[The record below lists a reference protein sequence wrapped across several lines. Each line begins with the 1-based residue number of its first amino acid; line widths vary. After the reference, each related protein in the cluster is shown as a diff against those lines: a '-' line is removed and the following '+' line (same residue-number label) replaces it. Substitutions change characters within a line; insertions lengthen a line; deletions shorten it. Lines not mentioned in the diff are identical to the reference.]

1 LSIKFVNS
9 VIDVKNLNYKSII
22 KNISFSIKRGDYT
35 AIIGPN
41 GGGKTTLLRLILGLI
56 QPTSGEIK
64 FFNRSKKEFKD
75 SSKIGYVPQRAAQ
88 LDLNFPITVYEVVKL
103 GFAYKSSLFKPMS
116 SEDKQH
122 IKDIMEK
129 VGVSDLKDRLV
140 SQLSGGQRQRV
151 MIARAL
157 VSRPQILILDEPN
170 TGVDTQSQ
178 KIFYDFLRELN
189 QKEKITILFVTHD
202 LGVIVD
208 DVTNVL
214 CINQSLLSCQNPH
227 EVLNCTDMSQ
237 LYGVDAHVMHHH
249 HH

>member
-1 LSIKFVNS
+1 LSIKFIDS

-22 KNISFSIKRGDYT
+22 KNISFNVKRGDYT

-41 GGGKTTLLRLILGLI
+41 GGGKSTLLRLVLGLI
-56 QPTSGEIK
+56 KPTSGEIK
-64 FFNRSKKEFKD
+64 LFNSSKKDFKD
-75 SSKIGYVPQRAAQ
+75 SYKIGYVPQRAAQ

-103 GFAYKSSLFKPMS
+103 GLAYKSSLFKSIS
-116 SEDKQH
+116 SVDKQH
-122 IKDIMEK
+122 IEDIMEK
-129 VGVSDLKDRLV
+129 VGITHLRDRLV

-170 TGVDTQSQ
+170 TGVDTHAQ

-214 CINQSLLSCQNPH
+214 CINQSLLPCQNPH
-227 EVLNCTDMSQ
+227 EILNCTDMSK
-237 LYGVDAHVMHHH
+237 LYGVDTHVMHHNH
-249 HH
+249 

>member
-1 LSIKFVNS
+1 MSIKFVDS

-22 KNISFSIKRGDYT
+22 KNISFNVKRGDYT

-41 GGGKTTLLRLILGLI
+41 GGGKSTLLRLILALTN
-56 QPTSGEIK
+56 PTSGEIK
-64 FFNRSKKEFKD
+64 LFNKSRKEFKKGY
-75 SSKIGYVPQRAAQ
+75 KIGYVPQQAAQ
-88 LDLNFPITVYEVVKL
+88 FDLNFPITVYEVVKL
-103 GFAYKSSLFKPMS
+103 GFAYKSSLFKSIS

-122 IKDIMEK
+122 IENIMEK
-129 VGVSDLKDRLV
+129 VGIVGLKDRLV

-157 VSRPQILILDEPN
+157 VNRPQILILDEPN
-170 TGVDTQSQ
+170 TGVDTHSQ